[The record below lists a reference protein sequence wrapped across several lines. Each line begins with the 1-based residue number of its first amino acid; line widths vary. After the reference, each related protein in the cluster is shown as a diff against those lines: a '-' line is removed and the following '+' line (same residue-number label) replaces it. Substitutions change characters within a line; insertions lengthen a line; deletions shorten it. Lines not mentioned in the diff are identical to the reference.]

1 MSAPLLEVR
10 GVAVRFGGLQAL
22 DAVSLDVAPGEIL
35 ALIGPNG
42 AGKSTLLNV
51 VSGALRADAGSVR
64 FKGRRI
70 DGLTADAVNAS
81 GLARTFQGAEVL
93 RAMTVRENVMAAGA
107 ARAGAGV
114 VQGLAWLGPARRALA
129 RLAAE
134 AESHLATV
142 GLAALAGAPASSL
155 TAGQQRLLA
164 VARALA
170 TGAELLILDEPGA
183 GLNAT
188 EKAFLAEVIERLRS
202 HGKTVVFVEHD
213 LGLVGRLAERIV
225 VLDHGVLI
233 AAGLPQQVRSDPRV
247 IEAYLGNAQIGVARA
262 ASATRPAAPLLEVRS
277 VAVSYGG
284 SMALDR
290 VSVQVGEG
298 EVVALVGAN
307 GAGKSTLLKAIAGA
321 VDPQSGTIAFGG
333 AEIHRVPAAAR
344 VGRGLSLAP
353 EGRALF
359 GSLSVRDNLAVGRFG
374 RLRAAGLRQIL
385 WPSGVEAAA
394 LEAAIEDVF
403 RLFPRLRERASQLA
417 GTLSGGEG
425 QMLAIG
431 RALVN
436 RPRLLMLDEP
446 SFGLAPQVAKE
457 ILEALPRLTGQ
468 GISVLLVEQNAQAAL
483 QISDRAYVLVGGRV
497 AAEGP
502 SAALAAD
509 PEIAQTYLGWEGA
522 RDTPIPGPAN
532 DDRFNRFS
540 TVTYEEVK
548 P

>member
-1 MSAPLLEVR
+1 MNPALLEVHD
-10 GVAVRFGGLQAL
+10 VSVRFGGLQAL
-22 DAVSLDVAPGEIL
+22 DAVSFDVRRGEIL

-51 VSGALRADAGSVR
+51 VAGALRAHAGQVR
-64 FKGRRI
+64 FKGERI
-70 DGLTADAVNAS
+70 DGLDADRVNAR

-93 RAMTVRENVMAAGA
+93 RQMTVRENVMAAGA
-107 ARAGAGV
+107 ARAGASV
-114 VQGLAWLGPARRALA
+114 MQGLAWFGPARASLA
-129 RLAAE
+129 RLD
-134 AESHLATV
+134 AESATHLATV
-142 GLAALAGAPASSL
+142 GLAALAESPASSL

-188 EKAFLAEVIERLRS
+188 EKAFLADVIERVRTA
-202 HGKTVVFVEHD
+202 GKTVVFVEHD

-233 AAGLPQQVRSDPRV
+233 AAGLPQDVRSDPRV
-247 IEAYLGNAQIGVARA
+247 IEAYLGNAQIGAARA
-262 ASATRPAAPLLEVRS
+262 ARPVAAAAPLLEVRD

-284 SMALDR
+284 SIALDR
-290 VSVQVGEG
+290 ISMRVAEG
-298 EVVALVGAN
+298 EIVALVGAN

-321 VDPQSGTIAFGG
+321 VAPQSGAIVFAGEALG
-333 AEIHRVPAAAR
+333 RIPAAAR
-344 VGRGLSLAP
+344 VRRGLSLAP

-359 GSLSVRDNLAVGRFG
+359 GSLTVRDNLAVGRFG
-374 RLRAAGLRQIL
+374 ALRAAGLRQVL
-385 WPSGVEAAA
+385 WPSGAAAAA
-394 LEAAIEDVF
+394 LESAIEDVF
-403 RLFPRLRERASQLA
+403 RLFPRLRERTTQRA

-446 SFGLAPQVAKE
+446 SFGLAPQVARE

-497 AAEGP
+497 AVEGP

-509 PEIAQTYLGWEGA
+509 PEIAHKYLGWEGTA
-522 RDTPIPGPAN
+522 ADPPRPAEPIAVA
-532 DDRFNRFS
+532 S
-540 TVTYEEVK
+540 
-548 P
+548 

>member
-1 MSAPLLEVR
+1 VSAPLLEVR
-10 GVAVRFGGLQAL
+10 QVGVRFGGLQAL
-22 DAVSLDVAPGEIL
+22 DAVSLEVRRGEIL

-51 VSGALRADAGSVR
+51 VSGALRANAGTVR
-64 FKGRRI
+64 FKGERV
-70 DGLTADAVNAS
+70 DGLPAEAVNS
-81 GLARTFQGAEVL
+81 RGLVRTFQGAEVW
-93 RAMTVRENVMAAGA
+93 RSMTVRENVMAAGA
-107 ARAGAGV
+107 TRAGASV
-114 VQGLAWLGPARRALA
+114 VHGLGRWGPAQRALE
-129 RLAAE
+129 RLLR
-134 AESHLATV
+134 ESDEHLRTV
-142 GLAALAGAPASSL
+142 GLGALADGPASSL

-188 EKAFLAEVIERLRS
+188 EKAFLADVILRVRER
-202 HGKTVVFVEHD
+202 GKTFLFVEHD

-233 AAGLPQQVRSDPRV
+233 AAGSPGEVRRDPRV
-247 IEAYLGNAQIGVARA
+247 IEAYLGDSRIGVERA
-262 ASATRPAAPLLEVRS
+262 ASSRREIGPLLEVNGAC
-277 VAVSYGG
+277 VAYGG
-284 SMALDR
+284 SVALDGASVR
-290 VSVQVGEG
+290 VDAGEI
-298 EVVALVGAN
+298 VALVGAN

-321 VDPQSGTIAFGG
+321 VRPRSGTIAFAGRDLQR
-333 AEIHRVPAAAR
+333 IPAAER
-344 VGRGLSLAP
+344 VRLGLSLAP

-359 GSLSVRDNLAVGRFG
+359 GSLSVRDNLAVGRYG
-374 RLRAAGLRQIL
+374 RLRAEGLRHIL
-385 WPSGVEAAA
+385 WPAGPQAAA
-394 LEAAIEDVF
+394 LTDAIEHVF
-403 RLFPRLRERASQLA
+403 RLFPPLRERAEQLA

-457 ILEALPRLTGQ
+457 IFEALPRLAAQ

-483 QISDRAYVLVGGRV
+483 RISDRAYVLVNGRV
-497 AAEGP
+497 AAEGS
-502 SAALAAD
+502 SATLAAD

-522 RDTPIPGPAN
+522 PEPGERMAMAG
-532 DDRFNRFS
+532 
-540 TVTYEEVK
+540 
-548 P
+548 

>member
-10 GVAVRFGGLQAL
+10 DVSVRFGGLQAL
-22 DAVSLDVAPGEIL
+22 DAVSLEVERGEIL

-51 VSGALRADAGSVR
+51 VSGALRANAGEVR
-64 FKGRRI
+64 FKGERI
-70 DGLTADAVNAS
+70 DGLTADAVNAR

-93 RAMTVRENVMAAGA
+93 RGMTVRENVMAAAA
-107 ARAGAGV
+107 ARVGAGV
-114 VQGLAWLGPARRALA
+114 VPGLAWLGPAKRALG
-129 RLAAE
+129 RLAIDGAL
-134 AESHLATV
+134 HLATV
-142 GLAALAGAPASSL
+142 GLDALAAAPASSL

-188 EKAFLAEVIERLRS
+188 EKASLAGVIERVRRQ
-202 HGKTVVFVEHD
+202 GRTVVFVEHD

-225 VLDHGVLI
+225 VLDHGVRI
-233 AAGLPQQVRSDPRV
+233 AAGPPHEVRSNPRV
-247 IEAYLGNAQIGVARA
+247 IEAYLGNAQIAVARA
-262 ASATRPAAPLLEVRS
+262 GAAVRTAAPLLEVRDVS
-277 VAVSYGG
+277 VSYGG
-284 SMALDR
+284 SIALDR
-290 VSVQVGEG
+290 TTVRVGEG
-298 EVVALVGAN
+298 EIVALVGAN
-307 GAGKSTLLKAIAGA
+307 GAGKSTLLKAVAGVVA
-321 VDPQSGTIAFGG
+321 PQSGAIVLDG
-333 AEIHRVPAAAR
+333 EDLRRVPAAAR
-344 VGRGLSLAP
+344 VRRGLSLAP

-374 RLRAAGLRQIL
+374 RLRAAGLRQVL
-385 WPSGVEAAA
+385 WPSGAAA
-394 LEAAIEDVF
+394 DALAAAIEDVF
-403 RLFPRLRERASQLA
+403 RLFPRLRERAAQLA

-436 RPRLLMLDEP
+436 QPRLLMLDEP

-509 PEIAQTYLGWEGA
+509 PAIAQTYLGWEGA
-522 RDTPIPGPAN
+522 ASDAAPPPVPVAVAT
-532 DDRFNRFS
+532 
-540 TVTYEEVK
+540 
-548 P
+548 

>member
-10 GVAVRFGGLQAL
+10 DVSVRFGGLQAL
-22 DAVSLDVAPGEIL
+22 DAVSLEVARGEIL

-51 VSGALRADAGSVR
+51 VSGALRANTGQVR
-64 FKGRRI
+64 FKGERI
-70 DGLTADAVNAS
+70 DGLSADAVNAR
-81 GLARTFQGAEVL
+81 GLVRTFQGAEVL
-93 RAMTVRENVMAAGA
+93 RTMSVRENVMAAGA

-114 VQGLAWLGPARRALA
+114 IQGLAWFGPARRALTQ
-129 RLAAE
+129 LAAG
-134 AESHLATV
+134 AGSHLATV
-142 GLAALAGAPASSL
+142 GLDALVDAPASSL

-188 EKAFLAEVIERLRS
+188 EKAFLADVIERVRRQ
-202 HGKTVVFVEHD
+202 GRTVVFVEHD

-225 VLDHGVLI
+225 VLDHGVRI
-233 AAGLPQQVRSDPRV
+233 AAGPPREVRSDPRV
-247 IEAYLGNAQIGVARA
+247 IEANLGNAHIAVARTGGA
-262 ASATRPAAPLLEVRS
+262 ARTAAPLLEVRGVS
-277 VAVSYGG
+277 VSYGG
-284 SMALDR
+284 SIALDR
-290 VSVQVGEG
+290 VSMQVGEG
-298 EVVALVGAN
+298 EIVALVGAN
-307 GAGKSTLLKAIAGA
+307 GAGKSSLLKAIAGA
-321 VDPQSGTIAFGG
+321 VEPQAGAIALGG
-333 AEIHRVPAAAR
+333 EELRRVPAAAR
-344 VGRGLSLAP
+344 VRRGLSLAP

-359 GSLSVRDNLAVGRFG
+359 GSLSVRDNLAIGRFG
-374 RLRAAGLRQIL
+374 RLRAAGLRQVL
-385 WPSGVEAAA
+385 WPSGAEAAA
-394 LEAAIEDVF
+394 LEAAIEDMF
-403 RLFPRLRERASQLA
+403 CLFPRLRERAGQLA

-457 ILEALPRLTGQ
+457 ILEALPRLSGQ

-509 PEIAQTYLGWEGA
+509 PAIGETYLGWEGA
-522 RDTPIPGPAN
+522 APDAAQRSAPVAVAT
-532 DDRFNRFS
+532 
-540 TVTYEEVK
+540 
-548 P
+548 

>member
-1 MSAPLLEVR
+1 MNPLLEVR
-10 GVAVRFGGLQAL
+10 EVSVRFGGLQAL
-22 DAVSLDVAPGEIL
+22 DAVSLEVARGEIL

-42 AGKSTLLNV
+42 AGKSTLLTV
-51 VSGALRADAGSVR
+51 VSGALRANPGQVR
-64 FKGRRI
+64 FRGERI
-70 DGLTADAVNAS
+70 DGLTADEVNAR

-93 RAMTVRENVMAAGA
+93 RGMTVRENVMAAGA
-107 ARAGAGV
+107 ARAGASV
-114 VQGLAWLGPARRALA
+114 LHGLAWLGPAKRALA
-129 RLAAE
+129 RLAAA

-142 GLAALAGAPASSL
+142 GLEALAASPASSL

-170 TGAELLILDEPGA
+170 TDAELLILDEPGA

-188 EKAFLAEVIERLRS
+188 EKAHLAEVIERVRAQ
-202 HGKTVVFVEHD
+202 GRTVVFVEHD

-225 VLDHGVLI
+225 VLDHGVRI
-233 AAGLPQQVRSDPRV
+233 AAGSPEAVRNDPRV
-247 IEAYLGNAQIGVARA
+247 IEAYLGNAQIAAGRYGTPARA
-262 ASATRPAAPLLEVRS
+262 AAPLLELREL
-277 VAVSYGG
+277 AVSYGG
-284 SMALDR
+284 AIALDR
-290 VSVQVGEG
+290 VAVRVAEG
-298 EVVALVGAN
+298 EIVALVGAN
-307 GAGKSTLLKAIAGA
+307 GAGKSTLLKAVAGA
-321 VDPQSGTIAFGG
+321 VAPQSGAIVFDG
-333 AEIHRVPAAAR
+333 EDLHRVPTAVR
-344 VGRGLSLAP
+344 VRRGLSLAP

-374 RLRAAGLRQIL
+374 RLRAAGMRQVL
-385 WPSGVEAAA
+385 WPSGAEAAA

-403 RLFPRLRERASQLA
+403 RLFPRLRERAAQLA

-483 QISDRAYVLVGGRV
+483 QISDRAYVLVSGRV

-509 PEIAQTYLGWEGA
+509 PEIAHTYLGWEGA
-522 RDTPIPGPAN
+522 AADAAPRPAPVAVA
-532 DDRFNRFS
+532 
-540 TVTYEEVK
+540 T
-548 P
+548 

>member
-1 MSAPLLEVR
+1 VSAPLLEVR
-10 GVAVRFGGLQAL
+10 DVSVRFGGLRAL
-22 DAVSLDVAPGEIL
+22 DAVSLEVARGEIL

-51 VSGALRADAGSVR
+51 VSGALRANAGEVR
-64 FKGRRI
+64 FKGERI
-70 DGLTADAVNAS
+70 DGLAADEVNAR

-93 RAMTVRENVMAAGA
+93 RTLTVRENVMAAGA
-107 ARAGAGV
+107 ARAGASV
-114 VQGLAWLGPARRALA
+114 VQGLAWHGPARRALA

-134 AESHLATV
+134 SAAQLATV
-142 GLAALAGAPASSL
+142 GLEGLAAAPASSL

-170 TGAELLILDEPGA
+170 TGAELVVLDEPGA

-188 EKAFLAEVIERLRS
+188 EKAFLADVIERVRAG
-202 HGKTVVFVEHD
+202 GKTVVFVEHD

-225 VLDHGVLI
+225 VLDHGVRI
-233 AAGLPQQVRSDPRV
+233 AAGRPDEVRSDPRV
-247 IEAYLGNAQIGVARA
+247 IEAYLGNARIAVARTGTGVAAR
-262 ASATRPAAPLLEVRS
+262 SGAPLLEVRDVS
-277 VAVSYGG
+277 VSYGG
-284 SMALDR
+284 SIALDR
-290 VSVQVGEG
+290 LSVRVAEG
-298 EVVALVGAN
+298 EIVALVGAN

-321 VDPQSGTIAFGG
+321 VEPRSGAIVLAGE
-333 AEIHRVPAAAR
+333 ALDRVPASAR

-374 RLRAAGLRQIL
+374 RLRAAGLRQVL
-385 WPSGVEAAA
+385 WPSGAAAAA
-394 LEAAIEDVF
+394 LDAAIEDVF
-403 RLFPRLRERASQLA
+403 RLFPQLRERAAQLA

-468 GISVLLVEQNAQAAL
+468 GIAVLLVEQNAQAAL

-522 RDTPIPGPAN
+522 ASGVARPAEPIAVA
-532 DDRFNRFS
+532 S
-540 TVTYEEVK
+540 
-548 P
+548 